1 MALVA
6 LQLAA
11 ADAAARSYE
20 VGVIQ
25 RTVVPD
31 LNNEAQDNLAPLAES
46 AWSLKR
52 HLDTTNSNSHAFYAP
67 ALTPGQ
73 CAAPRLV
80 AEPGGTR

>member
-31 LNNEAQDNLAPLAES
+31 LNDEAQDNLAPLAKS

-52 HLDTTNSNSHAFYAP
+52 QLDTTNCNSHAFYAP
-67 ALTPGQ
+67 AFRPIATSTPTT
-73 CAAPRLV
+73 ASDA
-80 AEPGGTR
+80 